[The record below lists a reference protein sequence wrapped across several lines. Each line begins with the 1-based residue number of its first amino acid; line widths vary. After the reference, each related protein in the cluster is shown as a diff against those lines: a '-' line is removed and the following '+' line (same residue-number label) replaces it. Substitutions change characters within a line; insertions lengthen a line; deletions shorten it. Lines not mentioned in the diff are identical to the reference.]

1 MYQIN
6 FKKFFD
12 DDDLLTGKV
21 MQLIELTQQNI
32 DNNNNNQMEKEN
44 DNKQLRYSNKVS
56 RYRRSL

>member
-32 DNNNNNQMEKEN
+32 DNKNNNQMEKKN
-44 DNKQLRYSNKVS
+44 DYKQLRHNNKVS
-56 RYRRSL
+56 